1 MTAKSA
7 VAVEEAQIIT
17 PPSLDGWYEVFVAI
31 HGMFLP
37 NMVLCIITTHFY
49 NGHLFDGHYSR
60 HFVICSFTFVNQSC
74 ANIFFLI

>member
-1 MTAKSA
+1 MFYSMTAKSA

-17 PPSLDGWYEVFVAI
+17 SLSLDGWYEVFVAI

-49 NGHLFDGHYSR
+49 NGLVCLTDINPDILLFVHSP
-60 HFVICSFTFVNQSC
+60 S
-74 ANIFFLI
+74 